1 MNIKFYAVGGTIDKV
16 YFDRISDYQ
25 VGESMLVDILRKA
38 KVTFDYECDS
48 LIHKDSLDMTDADRE
63 MLFER
68 IESDEN
74 QRIVVTHGTDT
85 MIETAR
91 KLQGIEN
98 KTVVLTG
105 AMQPAKFKSSDA
117 EFNVGFAVAAV
128 QTLPSGVY
136 IAMNGRIFDPDKVRK
151 HRELNQFEDA

>member
-25 VGESMLVDILRKA
+25 VGESMLVDILREA

-48 LIHKDSLDMTDADRE
+48 LIHKDSLDMTDADRQ

-74 QRIVVTHGTDT
+74 QCIVVTHGTDT
-85 MIETAR
+85 MIE
-91 KLQGIEN
+91 
-98 KTVVLTG
+98 
-105 AMQPAKFKSSDA
+105 PSSY
-117 EFNVGFAVAAV
+117 G
-128 QTLPSGVY
+128 
-136 IAMNGRIFDPDKVRK
+136 MN
-151 HRELNQFEDA
+151 H